1 MTSNTSCC
9 HLEICR
15 TTIVHCRMV
24 HPFVSRKEQTIL
36 PRCLVSKTNCYNL
49 QNIEV
54 AAPSFSSVH
63 SFGTQVRGTA
73 FSPNVMVEPNVI
85 AEHLHFESSQSCCSE
100 NRPCWMTS
108 DASCCHLEICRT
120 TIVHCRMVHPFVSWK
135 EQTILQP
142 GSCWQDFF
150 PDPVPEKMT
159 PLGNLLS
166 PNFGIFKV
174 QGVVPWNN
182 IQRHWG
188 WNQRKV
194 WGFSERSLLETCK
207 GINRTL
213 ATGTLSRDVCPHGP
227 KIDSGYF
234 LCTMYAWGLC
244 PFLGMD
250 IYSEKSLAPRNLSG
264 INLGTTPV
272 GTTHGDIL
280 PRCLVSKTN
289 CYNLQT
295 LKLCPVF
302 HPFTVSGRRCG
313 ALRLVQMS
321 SLSTCISK
329 ALSPACAVR
338 IVRSEWHQ
346 TLVAVT
352 LRFVG
357 RRSFTAGWFIRLYHG
372 KNRLS
377 CQGVLSQRPIATTCK
392 TLRLHPVF
400 HPGFLLT
407 LMMTWHCEGLCGQ
420 EDFLKLKHWKMDSEW
435 YLLGREKMSL
445 PRRDSSQKACRM
457 NQTFTA

>member
-1 MTSNTSCC
+1 MQLCPVFHLEICRTTIVQGWFIVCITERTDNPAKVSCLKDQLLQLHWGCCSVFHPFNFGTQVRGTAFSPWHGWAKHAEHLHFESSQSCC
-9 HLEICR
+9 SENQWPCCCQLEICR

-36 PRCLVSKTNCYNL
+36 QPGSCWQGCLVSKTNCYNL

-54 AAPSFSSVH
+54 AAPGVF
-63 SFGTQVRGTA
+63 
-73 FSPNVMVEPNVI
+73 
-85 AEHLHFESSQSCCSE
+85 
-100 NRPCWMTS
+100 
-108 DASCCHLEICRT
+108 
-120 TIVHCRMVHPFVSWK
+120 HPFTPMVPK
-135 EQTILQP
+135 LIL
-142 GSCWQDFF
+142 FF
-150 PDPVPEKMT
+150 
-159 PLGNLLS
+159 
-166 PNFGIFKV
+166 F
-174 QGVVPWNN
+174 
-182 IQRHWG
+182 
-188 WNQRKV
+188 
-194 WGFSERSLLETCK
+194 
-207 GINRTL
+207 
-213 ATGTLSRDVCPHGP
+213 
-227 KIDSGYF
+227 
-234 LCTMYAWGLC
+234 CTMYAWGLC

-295 LKLCPVF
+295 LKLRFSSVQM
-302 HPFTVSGRRCG
+302 SW
-313 ALRLVQMS
+313 LSQMS

-420 EDFLKLKHWKMDSEW
+420 EDFLKLKHWKIDSEW